1 MNQAVEP
8 PNQTP
13 CNCRR
18 CGFDLE
24 SDDFEYQ
31 ERLEINFRAGYASVF
46 GDENIVRTVLCQNCV
61 KDVLGEWLEIVE
73 DNDSHQAAVSR
84 PLGAYQ
90 PHQVRET
97 DVRQI
102 DIDFDADKS

>member
-1 MNQAVEP
+1 MNQTVET
-8 PNQTP
+8 QSQSL
-13 CNCRR
+13 CRR

-46 GDENIVRTVLCQNCV
+46 GDENVVRTVLCQNCV

-73 DNDSHQAAVSR
+73 DNDSHQVAVSE
-84 PLGAYQ
+84 PAGAYQ
-90 PHQVRET
+90 PHQIRQT

>member
-1 MNQAVEP
+1 MDDAVETR
-8 PNQTP
+8 NQP
-13 CNCRR
+13 QCVCRR

-46 GDENIVRTVLCQNCV
+46 GDENVVRTVLCQNCV

-73 DNDSHQAAVSR
+73 DDDTHQAVVAQPV
-84 PLGAYQ
+84 GAYQ
-90 PHQVRET
+90 PYQLRQMDT
-97 DVRQI
+97 DPKLDQ
-102 DIDFDADKS
+102 S

>member
-1 MNQAVEP
+1 MNQAVET
-8 PNQTP
+8 QSQSQSL
-13 CNCRR
+13 CRR

-46 GDENIVRTVLCQNCV
+46 GDENVVRTVLCQNCV

-73 DNDSHQAAVSR
+73 DNDSHQVAVSE
-84 PLGAYQ
+84 PAGAYQ
-90 PHQVRET
+90 PHQIKQT